1 MSTNLSHFPI
11 FGSILLNLRSCC
23 QLLQDLKLGYCK
35 QTDKNEKTDKI
46 DIMIVDNMEEKV

>member
-1 MSTNLSHFPI
+1 MSTNLSNFPI

-23 QLLQDLKLGYCK
+23 QLLQDLRLGYCK